1 MDIEI
6 KKEDIEFHS
15 SNFEKEFP
23 QYVNDLKKYKIEYIS
38 CSIRTVLYEGADE
51 YFTTTSVILGTNR
64 KKCYFG
70 SFQIRHSDSIYDDK
84 EFAISVSIEEALDN
98 AKYNIRF

>member
-1 MDIEI
+1 MDMEI
-6 KKEDIEFHS
+6 KREDIEFHS

-64 KKCYFG
+64 KKCEG
-70 SFQIRHSDSIYDDK
+70 AWAEPTTRNSQG
-84 EFAISVSIEEALDN
+84 VSRQRNLTRRRLLA
-98 AKYNIRF
+98 